1 MSTSAASFDAIQRF
15 SEPKFHRDDFAIT
28 KPKKKKRSSRY
39 RYFRRYLGFDP
50 CRYGS
55 THRCYGKMKV
65 RFHDSHTIVKVY
77 FYISFADRLIHS
89 SDTWQHNVKTCLLCC
104 VLSMFLCFLLVELET
119 NWWFLDDEG
128 VGDSESDEYEVP
140 NPQLKDKWKYWIVL
154 LKFVIMSVNAF
165 TFIFNTHYHVLKLYL
180 ELARQKISDERMLTV
195 WQVPR
200 AKFRVLFEGILL
212 MISPIPWVN
221 YSISLKVGVGHVH
234 DPSAHYR
241 IDIFVFILMML
252 LRWKYVYR
260 FIYVRQDLFTQ
271 DGMVLSTLTGTRA
284 TPSLGFRSFTEENP
298 ITIFVYS
305 FGIYLGIVA
314 YLHNKLEGP
323 TNYWPESRHKKMPIL
338 DDEGGYTLVKQ
349 GHHPVTFANSFW
361 LHFIAFSTIGFG
373 EYLVQT
379 YPGRFLIMVSF
390 FAGLILTSFAINIL
404 FKKLAIDTS
413 EQFLLEKL
421 QSKKLRK
428 SYAEAALLVIQR
440 LVRSFLLNQEIKM
453 LKSGSERR
461 TFTTSRTFNNGRSG
475 RSNGV
480 NMKEKKKKA
489 SKGRNKI
496 GMRRGTLFNEDDEIE
511 VRARMKVAAGTAL
524 NLCLFD
530 WRAIRQEFNKLEI
543 SAFDTEKGLND
554 VDSRTSKMEKMMHDL
569 YSDVALIGEALNI
582 MDSKCGSSTP
592 KPYMNRASTLYLKG
606 LQETMFPARV
616 GSARKDEGRGPKLRP
631 EFTYDDR
638 AYEPDESVFE
648 QNNPLRRQR
657 SFSDEEMKDENAS
670 NQHKNL
676 DDDAWRMI

>member
-1 MSTSAASFDAIQRF
+1 M
-15 SEPKFHRDDFAIT
+15 
-28 KPKKKKRSSRY
+28 
-39 RYFRRYLGFDP
+39 
-50 CRYGS
+50 
-55 THRCYGKMKV
+55 
-65 RFHDSHTIVKVY
+65 
-77 FYISFADRLIHS
+77 
-89 SDTWQHNVKTCLLCC
+89 
-104 VLSMFLCFLLVELET
+104 
-119 NWWFLDDEG
+119 
-128 VGDSESDEYEVP
+128 
-140 NPQLKDKWKYWIVL
+140 
-154 LKFVIMSVNAF
+154 
-165 TFIFNTHYHVLKLYL
+165 
-180 ELARQKISDERMLTV
+180 
-195 WQVPR
+195 
-200 AKFRVLFEGILL
+200 
-212 MISPIPWVN
+212 
-221 YSISLKVGVGHVH
+221 
-234 DPSAHYR
+234 
-241 IDIFVFILMML
+241 
-252 LRWKYVYR
+252 
-260 FIYVRQDLFTQ
+260 
-271 DGMVLSTLTGTRA
+271 A
-284 TPSLGFRSFTEENP
+284 TPSLGFRSFTEDNP

-461 TFTTSRTFNNGRSG
+461 TFTTSRTFSNGRSG
-475 RSNGV
+475 ISVGV
-480 NMKEKKKKA
+480 NMKEKKTDVLERDAKG
-489 SKGRNKI
+489 KGRGRI
-496 GMRRGTLFNEDDEIE
+496 GIRRGTLFNEDDEIE
-511 VRARMKVAAGTAL
+511 VRTRMKVAAGTAL

-554 VDSRTSKMEKMMHDL
+554 VDSRTTKMEKMMHDL
-569 YSDVALIGEALNI
+569 YSDVARISEALNI
-582 MDSKCGSSTP
+582 MDSKCGSTSP
-592 KPYMNRASTLYLKG
+592 KPYLNRASTLHLKH
-606 LQETMFPARV
+606 LQETMFPTHF
-616 GSARKDEGRGPKLRP
+616 GSARKDEGRVPTLRP

-638 AYEPDESVFE
+638 AYEPDESIFE

-657 SFSDEEMKDENAS
+657 SFSDEEMKDETIS